1 MHCNAMCQNLLCF
14 SFFSFTE
21 LPGCICVF
29 VHCVFVSLSSRS
41 LSFSLSCCNC
51 HPLQKKLLFWADTF
65 TLTLEFLTTPC
76 AASFKLEMRKGMTN
90 FPKNNKKGILA
101 VLFL

>member
-1 MHCNAMCQNLLCF
+1 M
-14 SFFSFTE
+14 FFSSVSLSCLVHLCICISEFTVAVIFTE
-21 LPGCICVF
+21 LLQ
-29 VHCVFVSLSSRS
+29 LSSS
-41 LSFSLSCCNC
+41 A
-51 HPLQKKLLFWADTF
+51 KKLLFWADTF

>member
-1 MHCNAMCQNLLCF
+1 MHACMCMCQSLLCF
-14 SFFSFTE
+14 FLQFHCAWF
-21 LPGCICVF
+21 ICVF

>member
-1 MHCNAMCQNLLCF
+1 MHACMCMCQSLLCF
-14 SFFSFTE
+14 FLQFHCAWF
-21 LPGCICVF
+21 ICVF

-41 LSFSLSCCNC
+41 LSYSLSCCNC

-76 AASFKLEMRKGMTN
+76 AARFKLEMGKGMTN